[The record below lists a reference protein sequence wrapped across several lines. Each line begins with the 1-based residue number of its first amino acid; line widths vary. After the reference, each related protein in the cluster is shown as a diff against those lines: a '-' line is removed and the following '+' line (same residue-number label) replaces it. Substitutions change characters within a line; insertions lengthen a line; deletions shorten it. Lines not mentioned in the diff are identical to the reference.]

1 MEGIIAVYKHR
12 VFSPLTDAG
21 RQTLPHIFFSNQP
34 HRGKHLFSMAELVD
48 YRQSGS
54 DKETFTTQCG
64 VDKYGNVLINLIRND
79 EEPMEAQVYLTLSLL
94 RPKN

>member
-1 MEGIIAVYKHR
+1 
-12 VFSPLTDAG
+12 
-21 RQTLPHIFFSNQP
+21 
-34 HRGKHLFSMAELVD
+34 MAELVD

-79 EEPMEAQVYLTLSLL
+79 EEPMEAQVYLTLSLFETKEL
-94 RPKN
+94 ANSLLTILGGAIGELQAEE